1 MNNENDE
8 YDEDRLYY
16 EGLSENVITPI
27 EKKNSLPK
35 VVEQYVKDAADMSKY
50 NEIPAAIGFFV
61 ILGQLAKD
69 MVVIPSGTR
78 RDDTRIQFIWM
89 QTSGTGKT
97 ELYNFFGPVA
107 RESFRMINAKHGTEF
122 NVFSVD
128 DATDAA
134 LIGSNTKERVAVED
148 EEGNTTWE
156 EQIVKIDG
164 GLEGSGLIA
173 YDEFEYSGVFKVS
186 QHKENVIMYLNKLM
200 NTLWGE
206 NWIIE
211 KKLKEGDMIEC
222 RSQRSLYST
231 TYIPKTLTNVI
242 AEKGVI
248 QRTLIYIQEVPQEI
262 QDELRDM
269 ILDEIGTIKPK
280 NAPIQKHANN
290 FGLIYD
296 ALRERYED
304 AGNDPLH
311 TIRFGRGFNDA
322 LKNESNKM
330 RNYVS
335 SSRPEVFEIAGNF
348 ITRLNQTMTRLAVLC
363 CIAEAPNIKDK
374 EKRFIVT
381 ERHVRQA
388 SSVIRQCYKSLVTWL
403 DVALKVKATALHEK
417 VNVNAF
423 RTAYTKLLREDDDGW
438 VNKALLLG
446 KVREDTKKG
455 QATIYRQFK
464 EISDMFDNKKIGIRA
479 YVRMKSKEE
488 KE

>member
-1 MNNENDE
+1 MNDKYE

-16 EGLSENVITPI
+16 EGLSDENVLPI
-27 EKKNSLPK
+27 ERKNNLPK
-35 VVEQYVKDAADMSKY
+35 IVEEYVKSAADMSKY

-248 QRTLIYIQEVPQEI
+248 QRTLIYINEVPQEI
-262 QDELRDM
+262 QDELREM
-269 ILDEIGTIKPK
+269 ILDEIGTIKPR
-280 NAPIQKHANN
+280 NAPIQRFANN
-290 FGLIYD
+290 YVLIYD
-296 ALRERYED
+296 ALKERFED
-304 AGNDPLH
+304 AGRDPLH

-322 LKNESNKM
+322 LKNESRKM
-330 RNYVS
+330 RNYVA

-363 CIAEAPNIKDK
+363 CIAEAPNIKDT

-388 SSVIRQCYKSLVTWL
+388 SSLIRQCYKSLVTWL
-403 DVALKVKATALHEK
+403 DVALKVKTHALHEK

-423 RTAYTKLLREDDDGW
+423 KMAYNKLLREDDEGW
-438 VNKALLLG
+438 VNKALLLE
-446 KVREDTKKG
+446 KVRKDTKKG

-464 EISDMFDNKKIGIRA
+464 EISDMYDNKKIGIRA
-479 YVRMKSKEE
+479 YVKMKNKEE
-488 KE
+488 KQ

>member
-1 MNNENDE
+1 MNDKYE

-16 EGLSENVITPI
+16 EGLSDENVLPI
-27 EKKNSLPK
+27 ERKNNLPK
-35 VVEQYVKDAADMSKY
+35 IVEEYVKSAADMSKY

-148 EEGNTTWE
+148 DNGNTTWE
-156 EQIVKIDG
+156 EQIIKIDG

-248 QRTLIYIQEVPQEI
+248 QRTLIYINEVPQEI
-262 QDELRDM
+262 QDELREM
-269 ILDEIGTIKPK
+269 ILDEIGTIKPR
-280 NAPIQKHANN
+280 NAPIQRFANN
-290 FGLIYD
+290 YVLIYD
-296 ALRERYED
+296 ALKERFED
-304 AGNDPLH
+304 AGRDPLH

-363 CIAEAPNIKDK
+363 CIAEAPNIKDT

-388 SSVIRQCYKSLVTWL
+388 SSLIRQCYKSLVTWL
-403 DVALKVKATALHEK
+403 DVALKVKTHALHEK

-423 RTAYTKLLREDDDGW
+423 KMAYNKLLREDDEGW
-438 VNKALLLG
+438 VNKALLLE
-446 KVREDTKKG
+446 KVRKDTKKG

-464 EISDMFDNKKIGIRA
+464 EISDMYDNKKIGIRA
-479 YVRMKSKEE
+479 YVKMKNKEE
-488 KE
+488 KQ